1 MRITLVV
8 AVSDNGVIGR
18 NGRLPW
24 RLPEDLRRFRE
35 LTMGKPLLM
44 GRRTYESI
52 GRPLPGRRN
61 IVISRRPDLEID
73 GCEVAAS
80 PDEALALLED
90 SEEAMIIGGEAIY
103 RHFLP
108 SAQRI
113 HRTRVHTTLEG
124 DALFPKL
131 DDKDWRIIASEGRRS
146 AEPPLELTFE
156 TLVRRSA

>member
-18 NGRLPW
+18 NGGLPW

-35 LTMGKPLLM
+35 LTLGKPVLM

-61 IVISRRPDLEID
+61 VVISGRPGLEID

-80 PDEALALLED
+80 PEEALALIDEAG
-90 SEEAMIIGGEAIY
+90 EAMVIGGEAIY

-108 SAQRI
+108 QAQRI
-113 HRTRVHTTLEG
+113 HRTRVHATVEG
-124 DALFPKL
+124 DAFFPEL
-131 DDKDWRIIASEGRRS
+131 DGKDWRLVASEGRRS
-146 AEPPLELTFE
+146 ADPPLRFTFE
-156 TLVRRSA
+156 TLVRR

>member
-18 NGRLPW
+18 DGRLPW

-35 LTMGKPLLM
+35 LTMGKPVLM
-44 GRRTYESI
+44 GRQTFESI

-61 IVISRRPDLEID
+61 VVISRRPGLEID

-80 PDEALALLED
+80 PEAALALLDDAGE
-90 SEEAMIIGGEAIY
+90 SMVIGGEAIY

-108 SAQRI
+108 QAQRI

-124 DALFPKL
+124 DAFFPKL
-131 DDKDWRIIASEGRRS
+131 DPATWRLVASEGRRS
-146 AEPPLELTFE
+146 SDPPLKFTFE
-156 TLVRRSA
+156 TLARRGA

>member
-18 NGRLPW
+18 DGRLPW

-44 GRRTYESI
+44 GRRTCESI

-61 IVISRRPDLEID
+61 IVISRRPGLEIG
-73 GCEVAAS
+73 GCEVAPS
-80 PDEALALLED
+80 PEAALELVDEAG
-90 SEEAMIIGGEAIY
+90 EAMVIGGEVIY

-108 SAQRI
+108 QAQRI

-124 DALFPKL
+124 DAFFPAL
-131 DDKDWRIIASEGRRS
+131 DPAVWRLVASEGRRS
-146 AEPPLELTFE
+146 ADPPLRFTFE
-156 TLVRRSA
+156 TLARRAA